1 MQIDRGKTEKAFGP
15 LRPPNS
21 FSDMNTRGTGLGGDP
36 IFADL
41 FAQKPKGQY
50 PSKHY
55 VEILAPLIFFIAD
68 INGYIVVLIGI
79 VEN

>member
-1 MQIDRGKTEKAFGP
+1 MLINLLEFMQIDRGKTEKASGP

-41 FAQKPKGQY
+41 FAQKPKG
-50 PSKHY
+50 
-55 VEILAPLIFFIAD
+55 
-68 INGYIVVLIGI
+68 
-79 VEN
+79 

>member
-15 LRPPNS
+15 LRPSNS

-41 FAQKPKGQY
+41 FAQKPKG
-50 PSKHY
+50 
-55 VEILAPLIFFIAD
+55 
-68 INGYIVVLIGI
+68 YIVVVVLIGI